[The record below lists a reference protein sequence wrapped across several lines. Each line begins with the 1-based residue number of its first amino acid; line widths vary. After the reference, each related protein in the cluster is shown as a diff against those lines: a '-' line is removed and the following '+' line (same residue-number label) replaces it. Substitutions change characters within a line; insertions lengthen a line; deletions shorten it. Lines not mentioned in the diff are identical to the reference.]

1 VTFGHPYLLLTLLV
15 IPAGLLLYRLAM
27 RRRMRYAIRYT
38 NVDVL
43 ASVVAAGR
51 PWRRWIATAAFLLA
65 VGTLCA
71 AVARP
76 HVHRL
81 VASDNATVVLVLDVS
96 GSMQAEDV
104 KPTRLGAAQRA
115 LHVFLDKVPSRL
127 KVGLVLFAGEAEVA
141 TPPTTDHALVAQ
153 SVDDADLFRGFGG
166 TAIGDAIAA
175 AVQVG
180 LRSAGIPAGSAT
192 AAPQSRSLASFR
204 TSARRPASTLVSI
217 LFLSDGHQTR
227 GTLAPL
233 QGAARARAAGIPVYT
248 VALGT
253 TGNTTLRGM
262 PGFPGGA
269 VPVPAGGFNF
279 GRRGLAPDPKTLQAI
294 ADVTGGKFYRAR
306 SAGAVKETYSA
317 LGSKLGRKRGTTE
330 VTDAFL
336 GGAAI
341 LLLLA
346 GGLSALW
353 SPRLPYS
360 SRLTPARAVCT

>member
-1 VTFGHPYLLLTLLV
+1 VCGTVTFGHPYLLLTLLV

-43 ASVVAAGR
+43 AAVVAAGK
-51 PWRRWIATAAFLLA
+51 PWRRWAAAAVFLLA

-71 AVARP
+71 ALARP
-76 HVHRL
+76 HVDRL
-81 VASDNATVVLVLDVS
+81 VPTDNATVILVLDVS

-104 KPTRLGAAQRA
+104 KPTRLAAAQRA
-115 LHVFLDKVPSRL
+115 AYAFLDRVPSRL
-127 KVGLVLFAGEAEVA
+127 KVGLILFAGEAEVA
-141 TPPTTDHALVAQ
+141 TPPTTDHSLVSQ
-153 SVDDADLFRGFGG
+153 SVNDADLFRGFGG
-166 TAIGDAIAA
+166 TAIGDALAT
-175 AVQVG
+175 AVRVG
-180 LRSAGIPAGSAT
+180 LRSAGIPAGSTT
-192 AAPQSRSLASFR
+192 ALSQPRSLASYR
-204 TSARRPASTLVSI
+204 TAAKPPSSTLVSI
-217 LFLSDGHQTR
+217 VFLSDGHQTR
-227 GTLAPL
+227 GDLTPM
-233 QGAARARAAGIPVYT
+233 QGAARARAAGIPIYT
-248 VALGT
+248 IALGT

-269 VPVPAGGFNF
+269 VPVPPGGFNF
-279 GRRGLAPDPKTLQAI
+279 GRRGLAPDPKTLRAI
-294 ADVTGGKFYRAR
+294 AQVTGGKFYRAK
-306 SAGAVKETYSA
+306 SAGAVKDAYAA

-353 SPRLPYS
+353 SPRLP
-360 SRLTPARAVCT
+360 